1 VTVRICLAVILLVLP
16 ARGAEPAAATKPS
29 TGVAKPVRVKTEPN
43 KPLAHVYSGFEFPFN
58 IGAFRRVVAYT
69 FDEAGTNLSVGYS
82 DPSLK
87 IIMTVYVYPHLSI
100 PMDKHFKQIKGD
112 IVQVNDKAKLLEDGS
127 FTLRQGK
134 RQYEGMR
141 ARYGYIGRL
150 DGVDQDL
157 VSEAYLFRS
166 GRHFVKYRLSY
177 PAADAKAAAIRTEF
191 FLGELKFP
199 EPPKST
205 TKPSE

>member
-1 VTVRICLAVILLVLP
+1 MNARICLAVLLLTSIGMAKDSTP
-16 ARGAEPAAATKPS
+16 ATKPS
-29 TGVAKPVRVKTEPN
+29 AGVAKPVRVKTETN
-43 KPLAHVYSGFEFPFN
+43 KPLPHVYSGFQFPYN
-58 IGAFRRVVAYT
+58 VGAFRRVVAYT

-100 PMDKHFKQIKGD
+100 PMDKHFKQLKAD
-112 IVQVNDKAKLLEDGS
+112 VEQVNSSAKLLEES
-127 FTLRQGK
+127 SITLRQGK

-157 VSEAYLFRS
+157 ISEAYLFKS
-166 GRHFVKYRLSY
+166 GRHYVKYRLSY
-177 PAADAKAAAIRTEF
+177 PTADAKAAAIRTEF
-191 FLGELKFP
+191 FLNELKFP
-199 EPPKST
+199 EPPKSL